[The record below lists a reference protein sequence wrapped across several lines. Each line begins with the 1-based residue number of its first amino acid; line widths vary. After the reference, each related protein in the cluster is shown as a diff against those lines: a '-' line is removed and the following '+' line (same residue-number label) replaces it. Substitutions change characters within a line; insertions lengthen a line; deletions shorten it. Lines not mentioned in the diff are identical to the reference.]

1 MSPNDNEPLHDI
13 PHMVPDRD
21 DVAEFQRQKQG
32 RVKPVERHPVDRH
45 PVDRH
50 HAADR
55 GQPEHQADTD
65 DDDYAPEYS
74 GGGISRSLF
83 AVVVIAILGWAG
95 YLNWQLVQ
103 AQARVVSLEQRL
115 SVTDESVNQSGL
127 SLQVKIK
134 DLDAMLTQLRDE
146 TLSKQKTQLDQHSA
160 QLAALDKSL
169 KSSQA
174 QLAQNSQRDEEQ
186 QKGLDG
192 VRGQLDKVAPLV
204 ETSKRKVDEQQASI
218 DAANDKLNKLA
229 AQQSKLEGRVGV
241 NEEWVQSI
249 NTFRVQTNRELV
261 NIKQQLVA
269 GKAAPAPM
277 EPGPR

>member
-1 MSPNDNEPLHDI
+1 MSPNDNEPLQDI

-21 DVAEFQRQKQG
+21 DVAEYQRQKQG
-32 RVKPVERHPVDRH
+32 KLKPADRNPPADRH
-45 PVDRH
+45 QYEPREE
-50 HAADR
+50 A
-55 GQPEHQADTD
+55 D
-65 DDDYAPEYS
+65 DDDYTPES

-103 AQARVVSLEQRL
+103 AQARVVALEQRL

-127 SLQVKIK
+127 ALQVKIK
-134 DLDAMLTQLRDE
+134 DLDATLTQLRDE
-146 TLSKQKTQLDQHSA
+146 TLSAQKTQLDQHSA

-169 KSSQA
+169 KNSQS
-174 QLAQNSQRDEEQ
+174 QLAQNGQRDEEQ
-186 QKGLDG
+186 QKALDG

-204 ETSKRKVDEQQASI
+204 DASKRKVDEQQASI
-218 DAANDKLNKLA
+218 EAANDKLNKLA
-229 AQQSKLEGRVGV
+229 AQQNKLEGRVGV

-269 GKAAPAPM
+269 GKAAPAPV

>member
-21 DVAEFQRQKQG
+21 DVAEYQRQKHS
-32 RVKPVERHPVDRH
+32 RTRSAERQPAER
-45 PVDRH
+45 
-50 HAADR
+50 AAEP
-55 GQPEHQADTD
+55 GD
-65 DDDYAPEYS
+65 DEDYAAER
-74 GGGISRSLF
+74 GGGVSVSLF
-83 AVVVIAILGWAG
+83 AVVAIVLLGWAG
-95 YLNWQLVQ
+95 YLQWQLVQ

-134 DLDAMLTQLRDE
+134 DLDAALTQLRDE
-146 TLSKQKTQLDQHSA
+146 TVKQQKTQLDQHGA
-160 QLAALDKSL
+160 QLAALDKAQ
-169 KSSQA
+169 KNTQA
-174 QLAQNSQRDEEQ
+174 QLAQRSEEQ
-186 QKGLDG
+186 QKALADL
-192 VRGQLDKVAPLV
+192 RGQMDKVAPLA
-204 ETSKRKVDEQQASI
+204 EAAKRKADDQQASL
-218 DAANDKLNKLA
+218 DAANDKLAKLA
-229 AQQSKLEGRVGV
+229 AQQGKLETRVGT

-269 GKAAPAPM
+269 GKAAPAPT